1 MTTIQP
7 SYEPALT
14 FDFRQ
19 AIDENRLKGIW
30 KMMVDYRVPYLGATA
45 ALAVS
50 ALAKTFTYILLRYFA
65 DDVLT
70 QGNYIGNSLTQTF
83 IWIAVG
89 FVGLAL
95 VEGAFSFLSGRLA
108 AYTAERITRRLRD
121 FLFDHIQRLS
131 FSYHATTPTGDLIER
146 VTSDVDALR
155 RFFSEQGIGMG
166 RIILLFVINWIAIL
180 NLNVKLGL
188 VSVVVIPFMLLVSL
202 WFFKKVTKR
211 YEEYQA
217 QEAILSTTLQENLTG
232 VRVVKAFARQ
242 DYEKEKF
249 EKDNWAKFLKGKL
262 LLFMHSMFW
271 PLSDIVLGFQTIFGF
286 VYAANMAIR
295 GEITIGM
302 YIAYVGLVVWLIWP
316 IRNLGRIIV
325 SASTGLVSYGRLM
338 DVVKQAREPLFDGRH
353 QPEGDALSP
362 SKGLVRGDIVFENV
376 SFMYSDGKSNAL
388 KDISFR
394 VKPGQ
399 AIALLGSTGS
409 GKTSLVNLLPRFHEY
424 TGGRILLG
432 GVELKDYSRAYLRR
446 QIGIVEQEPFLFS
459 RSIRENITYGVGRDV
474 SQEEVERAA
483 KAAAIHDVIMGFPD
497 GYKTIV
503 GEKGVTLSGGQKQRT
518 TIARTLLKN
527 PHILILDDSTSSV
540 DTETEAEIRD
550 ALNGLMENRTTFII
564 AHRIQSV
571 MVADLILVLDKG
583 EVIQIGTHKELLNQ
597 EDGMYRRI
605 YDIQTRIDEELEMEI
620 ARVN

>member
-1 MTTIQP
+1 MTAI
-7 SYEPALT
+7 EPALT
-14 FDFRQ
+14 FDFRK
-19 AIDENRLKGIW
+19 AIDANRLKGIW
-30 KMMVDYRVPYLGATA
+30 RMMVDYRLPYLGATA

-50 ALAKTFTYILLRYFA
+50 ALSKTFTYMLLRYFA

-70 QGNYIGNSLTQTF
+70 QGKRIGDSLIQTTL
-83 IWIAVG
+83 WIGLG
-89 FVGLAL
+89 FVLLAL
-95 VEGAFSFLSGRLA
+95 VEGGFAFLSGRLA
-108 AYTAERITRRLRD
+108 AYTAEGITRRVRD

-155 RFFSEQGIGMG
+155 RFFAEQGIGMG
-166 RIILLFVINWIAIL
+166 RIVLLFVINFIAIL

-188 VSVVVIPFMLLVSL
+188 LSVVVIPFMLLVSL

-217 QEAILSTTLQENLTG
+217 QEAVLSTTLQENLTG

-242 DYEKEKF
+242 DYEKSKF
-249 EKDNWAKFLKGKL
+249 EKDNWGKYLKGKL

-271 PLSDIVLGFQTIFGF
+271 PLSDIVLGFQMLFGF

-338 DVVKQAREPLFDGRH
+338 EIVRQTREPLLDGTY
-353 QPEGDALSP
+353 QPTGP
-362 SKGLVRGDIVFENV
+362 VRGDIKFEHV

-388 KDISFR
+388 KDISFH
-394 VKPGQ
+394 VQPGQ
-399 AIALLGSTGS
+399 SIALLGSTGS
-409 GKTSLVNLLPRFHEY
+409 GKSSLVNLLPRFHEY
-424 TGGRILLG
+424 TDGRILLDG
-432 GVELKDYSRAYLRR
+432 IELKEYPRAYLRR

-459 RSIRENITYGVGRDV
+459 RTIRENITYGVGRDV

-483 KAAAIHDVIMGFPD
+483 RAAAIHDVILGFPD
-497 GYKTIV
+497 GYNTLV
-503 GEKGVTLSGGQKQRT
+503 GEKGVTLSGGQKQRV

-527 PHILILDDSTSSV
+527 PRILILDDSTSSV
-540 DTETEAEIRD
+540 DTETEASIRG
-550 ALNGLMENRTTFII
+550 ALNDLMENRTTFII

-571 MVADLILVLDKG
+571 MIADLILVLDKG
-583 EVIQIGTHKELLNQ
+583 EVIQMGTHAELVANR
-597 EDGMYRRI
+597 DGMYRRI

-620 ARVN
+620 ASVN